1 MKTTRTYFIENINFD
16 LNQITELSKIDLNN
30 FKPYKLNDSY
40 KITKKRYLSIF
51 QLMFKNIKETY
62 TEDYN
67 IIKQDGDKISIEYTK
82 NILDENEFPS
92 LNKYDFEETYV
103 EEIYEITYNNKI
115 VKLVKNKYETFI
127 EE

>member
-30 FKPYKLNDSY
+30 FKPYKLNDNY

>member
-1 MKTTRTYFIENINFD
+1 MKTTRTYFIENINFH